1 MDWPPQLSP
10 TGGGGV
16 HCQVIRDFPGPGH
29 WSLKIDGQSGV
40 QGADPKGGGGLSW
53 VRTKAEQ
60 GRARGEFV
68 SRELTQKG
76 GGGFQLGE
84 DQS

>member
-1 MDWPPQLSP
+1 VRFMTLSLRVQDGLATSAQP
-10 TGGGGV
+10 NRGGGGV

-40 QGADPKGGGGLSW
+40 QGADPKGGGGFSW

-60 GRARGEFV
+60 GRAREEFDK
-68 SRELTQKG
+68 E
-76 GGGFQLGE
+76 
-84 DQS
+84 

>member
-1 MDWPPQLSP
+1 
-10 TGGGGV
+10 
-16 HCQVIRDFPGPGH
+16 
-29 WSLKIDGQSGV
+29 
-40 QGADPKGGGGLSW
+40 

-60 GRARGEFV
+60 GRAREEFV